1 MLRNALIAFLLLA
14 FLPLGAQAQSQASLP
29 ETVAVEKYLNG
40 IRTLKARFIQ
50 TSQDGSKV
58 AGDFMLKRPGRLK
71 FTYDAPVED
80 FIVADGIF
88 IYYYDAALGEQ
99 SSAPI
104 SQSLADFF
112 LRKDLTLSGDVQVM
126 GVKRDGGLLQVT
138 LAQTADPMAGTLTL
152 AFTEAPLQLKKWR
165 VVDSTGAVTEVE
177 LFETVEGIK
186 LDSALFHYYDP
197 KRKKPGLNK

>member
-1 MLRNALIAFLLLA
+1 MLRNALIAFFLLA
-14 FLPLGAQAQSQASLP
+14 LLPLCAQAQPLP
-29 ETVAVEKYLNG
+29 ETAAVEKYLNN

-50 TSQDGSKV
+50 TSQDGSKI

-71 FTYDAPVED
+71 FTYDAPVQD

-112 LRKDLTLSGDVQVM
+112 LRKNLALSGDVKVM
-126 GVKRDGGLLQVT
+126 DVKRDGGLLQVT

-152 AFTEAPLQLKKWR
+152 GFIEAPLQLKKWR
-165 VVDSTGAVTEVE
+165 VVDSMGAVTEVE
-177 LFETVEGIK
+177 LFETAEGIK
-186 LDSALFHYYDP
+186 LDSGLFHYYDP
-197 KRKKPGLNK
+197 KRKRPGLNK